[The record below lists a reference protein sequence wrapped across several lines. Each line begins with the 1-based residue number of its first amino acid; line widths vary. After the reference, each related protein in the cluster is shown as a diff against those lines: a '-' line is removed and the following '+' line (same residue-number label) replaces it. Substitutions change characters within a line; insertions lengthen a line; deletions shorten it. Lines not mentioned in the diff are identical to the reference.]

1 MKIQYCSDLHLEFAQ
16 NEKFLADNPIQAVGD
31 ILVLAGDIIYWEP
44 ENFKHRFFDYVSDHF
59 KAVYYIPGNHEFYS
73 GKEVQILDRPV
84 FEPLR
89 ENVFLVNNKQINIEG
104 IDFFFS
110 LFWSHIPTNEEL
122 IIERKINDFYKIRHK
137 GKKLRSPDFN
147 RLHAESLSFLT
158 QAIKNSA
165 ADKKIVVTHHIPTQL
180 CNPEQFRN
188 SQINPAF
195 VSEHYDFIADSD
207 IDYWIYGHHHIN
219 MPEVEINGTKLVTN
233 QLGYVHMGE
242 HHQYRHSAY
251 IDLG

>member
-89 ENVFLVNNKQINIEG
+89 ENVFLVNNKQKQWAFRQRQPKATLPTLWNHG
-104 IDFFFS
+104 FS
-110 LFWSHIPTNEEL
+110 SEDSTRPLKSNTFGQT
-122 IIERKINDFYKIRHK
+122 K
-137 GKKLRSPDFN
+137 
-147 RLHAESLSFLT
+147 
-158 QAIKNSA
+158 
-165 ADKKIVVTHHIPTQL
+165 DK
-180 CNPEQFRN
+180 
-188 SQINPAF
+188 
-195 VSEHYDFIADSD
+195 
-207 IDYWIYGHHHIN
+207 
-219 MPEVEINGTKLVTN
+219 
-233 QLGYVHMGE
+233 
-242 HHQYRHSAY
+242 
-251 IDLG
+251 

>member
-110 LFWSHIPTNEEL
+110 LFWSHIPTNE
-122 IIERKINDFYKIRHK
+122 D
-137 GKKLRSPDFN
+137 
-147 RLHAESLSFLT
+147 
-158 QAIKNSA
+158 
-165 ADKKIVVTHHIPTQL
+165 HIPTQL

>member
-104 IDFFFS
+104 IDFSFS
-110 LFWSHIPTNEEL
+110 LFWSHIPANEEL

-137 GKKLRSPDFN
+137 GKS
-147 RLHAESLSFLT
+147 
-158 QAIKNSA
+158 
-165 ADKKIVVTHHIPTQL
+165 
-180 CNPEQFRN
+180 
-188 SQINPAF
+188 
-195 VSEHYDFIADSD
+195 
-207 IDYWIYGHHHIN
+207 
-219 MPEVEINGTKLVTN
+219 
-233 QLGYVHMGE
+233 
-242 HHQYRHSAY
+242 
-251 IDLG
+251 